1 MLKTTQKLQFNTL
14 NSNKLL
20 SSASIVRLKIQEDT
34 CRFYQQFFLLLP
46 QKSENSNLKKSPTYE
61 NYVSDQFTLLHI
73 WMNREAITYVR
84 ISKRL
89 DESILNVDKDSMFDF
104 EKTQRM
110 ADRLTSIFTN
120 SFRSNSNFYSTSI
133 LLHFTFWI

>member
-1 MLKTTQKLQFNTL
+1 
-14 NSNKLL
+14 
-20 SSASIVRLKIQEDT
+20 
-34 CRFYQQFFLLLP
+34 
-46 QKSENSNLKKSPTYE
+46 
-61 NYVSDQFTLLHI
+61 
-73 WMNREAITYVR
+73 MNREAITYVR

-120 SFRSNSNFYSTSI
+120 NFRSNSNFYSTSI
-133 LLHFTFWI
+133 LLHLHFEYKIPTAIYTELRRIVYLHNKMVLYLGMLKKAA